1 MTNTKGS
8 KAPAF
13 MVVVAF
19 ATVYLVWGSTYF
31 FIQKAIHGFPP
42 FILGALRFSL
52 ASAIMLGWCMYNRE
66 KVFIWQNIKHALVS
80 GLLLLFIGNGA
91 VIWVEQFL
99 PSALVAILVSSAPI
113 WFVLLDRPKWG
124 ENLHNKATI
133 AGLLVGFAGVIILFY
148 KNMLSAFSSGG
159 SQLEMGGMALLI
171 FGAMS
176 WAGGSLYSKYFSKG
190 SASVNSA
197 WQMMAASLAFA
208 ICSFLNGEHHTFN
221 WASVPSDAW
230 RAITYLVIFGS
241 IAGYSAYVWLLEVR
255 PATQVS
261 TYAYVNPVVAV
272 LLGVVFANE
281 NISLLQVAGLVV
293 ILFSVL
299 MINMAKSRALKK
311 AAS

>member
-1 MTNTKGS
+1 
-8 KAPAF
+8 

-52 ASAIMLGWCMYNRE
+52 ASAIMLGWCLYTGE
-66 KVFIWQNIKHALVS
+66 KVFVWQNIKHALVS

-113 WFVLLDRPKWG
+113 WFVLLDKPKWG

-208 ICSFLNGEHHTFN
+208 ICSFLNGEHQAFN
-221 WASVPSDAW
+221 WANVPSGAW
-230 RAITYLVIFGS
+230 WAVSYLVVFGS

-272 LLGVVFANE
+272 LLGVIFANE
-281 NISLLQVAGLVV
+281 HISLLQVAGLVV